1 MPMSK
6 ETRELGRALRLIQDK
21 IIAAPPGI
29 DRDEALI
36 RFSRVVRRLETLTE
50 RIMTQWPFADDNEM
64 RLVQDTEILWALSAW
79 DDDT

>member
-21 IIAAPPGI
+21 IIAAPPGR
-29 DRDEALI
+29 DRDEAEL
-36 RFSRVVRRLETLTE
+36 RFNRVVHRLETLTD
-50 RIMTQWPFADDNEM
+50 RVMMQWPFADDNEM
-64 RLVQDTEILWALSAW
+64 RLVQDTEVLWALSAW

>member
-6 ETRELGRALRLIQDK
+6 ETRELGRALRSIQDK
-21 IIAAPPGI
+21 IIVAPPGR
-29 DRDEALI
+29 DRDEALV
-36 RFSRVVRRLETLTE
+36 RFNRVVRRVEALTD
-50 RIMTQWPFADDNEM
+50 RIMAQWPFADDNEM